1 MKKKID
7 SVRYANYN
15 FGQPNLVDVI
25 VPDKYNTHV
34 QLNADGFIEALRQ
47 GLVYKYKIDRCYMP
61 ELLDQFRRITKF
73 AANPQQVLAT
83 VIQLDALT
91 SMTMDARFSMNL
103 WEAFAAA
110 FENWNMPKLKPK
122 DIGTETAIM
131 LSSSVG
137 LRLKYASWWEL
148 YDGKRQIWKG
158 EKLNEEFYQLLVKY
172 NPSLVAFFSNV
183 NLLK

>member
-7 SVRYANYN
+7 SVRLANYN

-25 VPDKYNTHV
+25 VPDEYNTHM

-47 GLVYKYKIDRCYMP
+47 GLVHTYKINRVYMP
-61 ELLDQFRRITKF
+61 ELLNQFRCITKF
-73 AANPQQVLAT
+73 AENPQQVLAT

-91 SMTMDARFSMNL
+91 SMTLDARFSMNL

-137 LRLKYASWWEL
+137 LRLKYTSRWEL

-172 NPSLVAFFSNV
+172 NPALAAFFYNID
-183 NLLK
+183 LLK